1 MEIFI
6 IIKFMVLIG
15 LINTEQNG
23 ISFSEKVTD
32 KFKIYK
38 IIYI

>member
-1 MEIFI
+1 
-6 IIKFMVLIG
+6 MVLIG
-15 LINTEQNG
+15 LINTETEQNE

-32 KFKIYK
+32 KFKQYK

>member
-1 MEIFI
+1 
-6 IIKFMVLIG
+6 MVLIG
-15 LINTEQNG
+15 LINTETEQNK